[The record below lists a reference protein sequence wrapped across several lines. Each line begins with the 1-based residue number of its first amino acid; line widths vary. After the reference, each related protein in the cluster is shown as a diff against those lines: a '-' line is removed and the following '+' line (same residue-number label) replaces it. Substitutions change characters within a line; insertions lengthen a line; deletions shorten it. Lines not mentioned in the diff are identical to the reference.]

1 MKRIWLSR
9 LATTFLALHALVASA
24 QQIASGRISHV
35 EGTVFLDGQRL
46 ESSATHV
53 PIKEN
58 SLVRTEAG
66 RIKILL
72 APGVDLRLAENGSFR
87 IVTNRPNDTRIE
99 LLSGSAIVLTDDNA
113 VYTNPFNRLLA
124 GKVTV
129 ICENAVTLSNF
140 GAYRF
145 DSQLMVLPTQREH
158 RYCRFRVY
166 KGNATVQLSSL
177 SAVVMSG
184 ETMNMN
190 RECGDH
196 IPVSQFDIGDTDE
209 FDRWSR
215 QSARSD
221 APHP

>member
-1 MKRIWLSR
+1 MKRISLSG

-24 QQIASGRISHV
+24 QQTTSGRISHV
-35 EGTVFLDGQRL
+35 EGTVFLDGKRL

-53 PIKEN
+53 PMKEN

-72 APGVDLRLAENGSFR
+72 APGVALRLAENGSFR

-145 DSQLMVLPTQREH
+145 DSQLMPTQREH

-166 KGNATVQLSSL
+166 KGNATVQLSTV

-184 ETMNMN
+184 ETMTLN
-190 RECGDH
+190 RACGDH
-196 IPVSQFDIGDTDE
+196 IPVSQFDIGDSDE

-215 QSARSD
+215 QGTRSD
-221 APHP
+221 APHQ